1 MSRLMTAD
9 PPRAGAG
16 SRLTFHGPLS
26 EERAVRLVSELAAR
40 KPATVLDIGCG
51 WGELMLR
58 ILAAVPDASGTG
70 VDTDGEDLRR
80 ARDHAAARGLD
91 GRVTFVEGPA
101 KEYLASA
108 SGRADLV
115 LNVGAFHALGTIP
128 EALAEIRERVN
139 PGGRVLFAAEYW
151 ERPPTEAELA
161 NMWPGITADDCT
173 DLATLAERTIA
184 AGFGPLRIQTATRSE
199 WEEFESGF
207 ALEREEWL
215 LAHPGHPQAGEVRA
229 ALDKTRNI
237 WLRGHRDVFGFAYL
251 TLAVP

>member
-1 MSRLMTAD
+1 MTAD
-9 PPRAGAG
+9 PSRAGVR

-26 EERAVRLVSELAAR
+26 EERAARLTGELAAGT
-40 KPATVLDIGCG
+40 PATVLDIGCG

-70 VDTDGEDLRR
+70 VDIDGEDISR
-80 ARDHAAARGLD
+80 ARGNAAERGLD
-91 GRVTFVEGPA
+91 GRATFAEGPA
-101 KEYLASA
+101 KEHLAGASA
-108 SGRADLV
+108 DLI
-115 LNVGAFHALGTIP
+115 LNVGAYHALGTIP

-139 PGGRVLFAAEYW
+139 PGGRVLFGAEYW

-184 AGFGPLRIQTATRSE
+184 AGFGPLRIQTATRGE
-199 WEEFESGF
+199 WEEFESGL
-207 ALEREEWL
+207 ALDREEWL
-215 LAHPGHPQAGEVRA
+215 LANSGHPQAGQVRA
-229 ALDKTRNI
+229 ELDKARNI

-251 TLAVP
+251 TLGVP